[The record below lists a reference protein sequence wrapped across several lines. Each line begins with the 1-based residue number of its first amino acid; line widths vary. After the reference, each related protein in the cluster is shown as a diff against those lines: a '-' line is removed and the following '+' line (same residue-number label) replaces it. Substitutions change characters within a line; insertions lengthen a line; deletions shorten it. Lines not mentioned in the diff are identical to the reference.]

1 MFNVIS
7 LDNVSLA
14 MNNKMLFS
22 NLNLEVASGSFVSII
37 GKSNSGKS
45 SFVKLL
51 AGLLQYRG
59 YININGYSLDD
70 ENISSIRKGVSVV
83 FSDDCREFSNFLVYD
98 ILSLELVHMGLDRK
112 TIDKKVSDV
121 SSKFLLDDILYTQM
135 GEISESRQVLV
146 MVLSSVLS
154 GCNILIMDDCLD
166 KIIDKDKNKLMKY
179 LKKLKKTDDLTVLM
193 TTHEMENVLYCDK
206 VIVLDEGK
214 KVYDDSIR
222 HLFEDRQVLKK
233 FDIEVPF
240 VVNLSY
246 RLVKEGRISNICLD
260 ERKLV
265 DELWK

>member
-7 LDNVSLA
+7 IDNVSLA

-70 ENISSIRKGVSVV
+70 ENISS
-83 FSDDCREFSNFLVYD
+83 
-98 ILSLELVHMGLDRK
+98 ELVHMGLDRK

-166 KIIDKDKNKLMKY
+166 KIIDKAKNKLMKY

-214 KVYDDSIR
+214 KVYDDSVR